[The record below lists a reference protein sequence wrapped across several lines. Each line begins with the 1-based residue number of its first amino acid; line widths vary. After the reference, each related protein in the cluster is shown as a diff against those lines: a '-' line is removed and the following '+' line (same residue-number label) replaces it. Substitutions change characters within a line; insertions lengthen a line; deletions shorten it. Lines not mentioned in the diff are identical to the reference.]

1 MIILKPGMKSGWIG
15 MDDDDQP
22 QAITLP
28 NPPPEVVDQITSK
41 RPVHRPDR
49 PREPEQPKEDGKS

>member
-28 NPPPEVVDQITSK
+28 NLPPEIAEQITSK
-41 RPVHRPDR
+41 KPLHRPDR
-49 PREPEQPKEDGKS
+49 PQPPNEPRGDS